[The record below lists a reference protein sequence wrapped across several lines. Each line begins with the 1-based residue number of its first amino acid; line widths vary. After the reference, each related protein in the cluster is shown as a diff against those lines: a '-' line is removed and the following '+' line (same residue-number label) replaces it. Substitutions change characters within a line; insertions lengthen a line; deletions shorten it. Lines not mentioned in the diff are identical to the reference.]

1 MASRRAIKAK
11 TLNNAR
17 YEDYWRHRSLTMEC
31 PMRTLAS
38 LLLIGC
44 CTSAYADTLPRFLN
58 SNDSINN
65 LPQPNLPV
73 DAYRPATPQLQTPE
87 QPAAPQGQ
95 QPLMMGTKV
104 TVRQVQIEGGT
115 VYPLEQLAAVY
126 QPLIGHETS
135 FSQLI
140 EATRDITR
148 RYQNDGYLLSYA
160 FMPQQS
166 FDQGVLRVVLV
177 EGYIKDYQLQ
187 GDIGP
192 VSAYLDK
199 LVSKLKAERPLTRK
213 TFERYTTLMSRVPGV
228 TLQAVVPPP
237 GTTDGATRL
246 VAVASRKSITTTLN
260 STDDNR
266 NGLQAL
272 VGLTSNSQT
281 AWGEQLSLS
290 GLFPPGKDKE
300 HYYRLDY
307 SQLLGSEGTQLN
319 LYGAR
324 YRSDPRSNVQLSN
337 GLELEP
343 HRENDRFSIGVSH
356 PFIASPNE
364 MLSVG
369 TRLYAVND
377 KTRYRV
383 SNSPLTLEEKTDIR
397 ALALEGDWSKSDPR
411 QLRILSAGLY
421 RGLDSMGANTNNELY
436 DLDFFRLRLA
446 GVQSD
451 RFFDNWQGVLSGAL
465 YWSAD
470 NLPDSERA
478 SFGGQNF
485 ARGYPDDQATGDKG
499 WGVAY
504 EVNYSFNRE
513 GPWVRV
519 LQPYVVLDRSKTWFN
534 QLPVKGSNLSSAALG
549 VRFGDAKHYN
559 IALEAAKPMS
569 DEALDTYNRRPRYT
583 LSFSYQL

>member
-1 MASRRAIKAK
+1 M
-11 TLNNAR
+11 
-17 YEDYWRHRSLTMEC
+17 
-31 PMRTLAS
+31 
-38 LLLIGC
+38 
-44 CTSAYADTLPRFLN
+44 
-58 SNDSINN
+58 
-65 LPQPNLPV
+65 
-73 DAYRPATPQLQTPE
+73 
-87 QPAAPQGQ
+87 
-95 QPLMMGTKV
+95 
-104 TVRQVQIEGGT
+104 
-115 VYPLEQLAAVY
+115 
-126 QPLIGHETS
+126 
-135 FSQLI
+135 I
-140 EATRDITR
+140 EATRSITR
-148 RYQNDGYLLSYA
+148 RYQKDGYLLSYA
-160 FMPQQS
+160 FMPQQN

-177 EGYIKDYQLQ
+177 EGYIRDYQLQ

-213 TFERYTTLMSRVPGV
+213 TFERYTTLMSKVPGV

-237 GTTDGATRL
+237 GTTDGATQL
-246 VAVASRKSITTTLN
+246 VAVASRKAIATTLN

-272 VGLTSNSQT
+272 VGITSNSQT

-290 GLFPPGKDKE
+290 GLFPPGHDKE

-307 SQLLGSEGTQLN
+307 SQLLGSEGTQLS

-324 YRSDPRSNVQLSN
+324 YRADPRSNVQLDN
-337 GLELEP
+337 GIELEP

-364 MLSVG
+364 MLTAG

-397 ALALEGDWSKSDPR
+397 ALALEADWSKSDPR

-421 RGLDSMGANTNNELY
+421 RGLDSMGAETNNSLY

-451 RFFDNWQGVLSGAL
+451 RFLDNWQGVLSAAW
-465 YWSAD
+465 YWSND

-534 QLPVKGSNLSSAALG
+534 QLPVRGSSLSSAAVGL
-549 VRFGDAKHYN
+549 RFGDAKHYN

-569 DEALDTYNRRPRYT
+569 DEALDTYNRKPRYT